1 MLALT
6 PVPTVAAR
14 LFESAGSVTT
24 YQNTWAGW
32 YSASTSYTS
41 SSGSGKLASY
51 NTAALSSLTLKDA
64 RGYFVSYAVT
74 SAYRGKTL
82 LAIVQGCMG
91 GHRSQSSSESRWRNG
106 FCTIGTQ
113 TAVSGLSGT
122 GNLRIGVGDSASG
135 SSDSGDWA
143 LFMPLSG
150 NGRGDYSGNSIW
162 AFGSEM
168 RANTGY
174 NGAVYIEAGQGAQAA
189 HKSITAQRQGQGG
202 SARTARNTDHS

>member
-1 MLALT
+1 M
-6 PVPTVAAR
+6 
-14 LFESAGSVTT
+14 
-24 YQNTWAGW
+24 GW
-32 YSASTSYTS
+32 YSSGYTVTA
-41 SSGSGKLASY
+41 GSGKR
-51 NTAALSSLTLKDA
+51 AAYGTVGLSSLTLKDD
-64 RGYFVSYAVT
+64 RNYFVEYAIT
-74 SAYRGKTL
+74 SAYRGMTL

-150 NGRGDYSGNSIW
+150 NGRGDYSGSNIW

-174 NGAVYIEAGQGAQAA
+174 NGAVYIESGQGAQAA

-202 SARTARNTDHS
+202 STRTARNTDHS